1 MLSKARK
8 TTAITNDKVIP
19 TKRGSRSSETQKRMY
34 SPVNG
39 VVYNMLSKDPV
50 ALALK
55 ELRQKESVE
64 ETNMYTK
71 EDTSLQMDY
80 LEQYLR
86 AINDESDQNYQPTRS
101 RAA

>member
-1 MLSKARK
+1 
-8 TTAITNDKVIP
+8 
-19 TKRGSRSSETQKRMY
+19 MY

-39 VVYNMLSKDPV
+39 AAYNMLSKDPV

-86 AINDESDQNYQPTRS
+86 AINHESDQNYQSTRS
-101 RAA
+101 RAV